1 MLDTIDIKI
10 IEKLG
15 RNGRTSLT
23 DLSDGMELS
32 RVAIA
37 NRIDK
42 LLQKELLHIGVSVNL
57 EKLNYQ
63 TFIVEL
69 QVPAKQSPA
78 FKKLLSKSS
87 QILQCFEV
95 TGQYNWL
102 LICTDKSSKNLR
114 QFIETTLKKYADDC
128 RVTIASN
135 PHGPEFAHHK
145 SSKVCGVCEEEKDG
159 V

>member
-1 MLDTIDIKI
+1 MLDAIDIKI

-23 DLSDGMELS
+23 DLSAGMELS

-42 LLQKELLHIGVSVNL
+42 LLQNNLLHVGVSVNL
-57 EKLNYQ
+57 NKLNYQ

-69 QVPAKQSPA
+69 QVSEKKSQMFRKILVKSP
-78 FKKLLSKSS
+78 K
-87 QILQCFEV
+87 ILQSFELV
-95 TGQYNWL
+95 GPRNWML
-102 LICTDKSSKNLR
+102 VCADKNSKNLQ
-114 QFIETTLKKYADDC
+114 QFVESTLKKFAEDC

-145 SSKVCGVCEEEKDG
+145 LSKVCGECEEEKDG
-159 V
+159 I